1 MHDVDVTLR
10 VQEHMGLIPRM
21 LDYLFELIAK
31 KQNAAGILQEG
42 SLQYTCM

>member
-1 MHDVDVTLR
+1 MRDVTEGP
-10 VQEHMGLIPRM
+10 QEHLGLIPRT